1 MLRTLLGYLGAVAV
15 TYVLGVVAAS
25 QHVIGHF
32 ESMSGAAVGFSKR
45 IEWTLTDVLGM
56 LLPPIYPFAVA
67 VMILIAFAVCGFLV
81 RRIGGLRTFGF
92 VLAGALG
99 MVGLHLVL
107 NSVAE
112 INAIAASRNFA
123 GLMGQAIA
131 GACGG
136 LAYVFLH
143 PDRQE
148 SGEDTAGAKAE
159 LGTGS

>member
-15 TYVLGVVAAS
+15 TYVVGVVAAS

-32 ESMSGAAVGFSKR
+32 ESMSGSAVGFSR
-45 IEWTLTDVLGM
+45 RVDWTLTDILGM
-56 LLPPIYPFAVA
+56 LSPPIYPLAVA
-67 VMILIAFAVCGFLV
+67 VMILIAFAICGFLV
-81 RRIGGLRTFGF
+81 RRVGGLRTLGF

-99 MVGLHLVL
+99 MVGLHLLL
-107 NSVAE
+107 NAVFE
-112 INAIAASRNFA
+112 INSIAASRDLA

-143 PDRQE
+143 PEHQDHRGH
-148 SGEDTAGAKAE
+148 SDA
-159 LGTGS
+159 